1 MASVDKKL
9 LKRLTVLY
17 VEDDD
22 NVRNELTKLLSSF
35 FNKIYTACDGKEG
48 LSLYSEKKDEIDII
62 IADINMPKLTGIEM
76 LEEIRTMN
84 KSIPVIFTTA
94 YSDTKFL
101 VDSIKLK
108 VFEYIIKPIDI
119 RLLMTVLGE
128 LATILYHEFLLK
140 QQNKELKKY
149 KDIIYN
155 NNIVIRT
162 NKNLKISFVNDL
174 FIEITGFDKKEL
186 IGKDLLFLKHKD
198 LDEEVYKKIYNCVY
212 NNKQWNG
219 ILKNITKDGNYYIA
233 NSSVITTL
241 DDTGVMTGCL
251 MIQKDETKEA
261 LKRREVQTS
270 LIRDKSEIFKKSK
283 ETTASLE
290 QKINILE
297 EEIKILETKI
307 ENEEIEKNKY
317 ISTSEIYS
325 KENRKLRTEVALY
338 KKDLEESKNFYK
350 DKQKYVKEISDLK
363 VEVKRL
369 STKLETI
376 EEDHQKYLKQLRLN
390 YEVKIDDLEKELRR
404 TTDKY
409 DDLENAEA
417 ISQKLTYWKEK
428 AKSEAKRAEKLERDI
443 LTHGDKTILSKLF
456 GK

>member
-9 LKRLTVLY
+9 LKRLTLLY

-22 NVRNELTKLLSSF
+22 NVRNELKKLLSSF
-35 FNKIYTACDGKEG
+35 FNKIYTAHDGKEG

-76 LEEIRTMN
+76 LEEIRKLN

-119 RLLMTVLGE
+119 RLLMSVLGE

-174 FIEITGFDKKEL
+174 FIKITGFDKKEL
-186 IGKDLLFLKHKD
+186 IGKDLFYLKHKD
-198 LDEEVYKKIYNCVY
+198 LDEEIYKKIYNNVF

-219 ILKNITKDGNYYIA
+219 VLKNITKDGNYYIA
-233 NSSVITTL
+233 NSSVITTF

-283 ETTASLE
+283 ETTTSLE
-290 QKINILE
+290 QKINILD

-307 ENEEIEKNKY
+307 QNEQAEKNKY
-317 ISTSEIYS
+317 INTSDIYS
-325 KENRKLRTEVALY
+325 KENRKLRSELALY
-338 KKDLEESKNFYK
+338 KKDLNETKNFHS
-350 DKQKYVKEISDLK
+350 DKQKYVKQISDLK

-376 EEDHQKYLKQLRLN
+376 EEEHQKYLKQLRVN
-390 YEVKIDDLEKELRR
+390 YDIKIDDLEKELRR
-404 TTDKY
+404 TSDKY

-417 ISQKLTYWKEK
+417 ISQKLIYWKEK